1 MSDLK
6 LGNLVMNA
14 QRISMAVLVV
24 VSIVAT
30 TSEKN
35 ITSAQQNPILARL
48 TQNSLSLTNRRFI
61 TEAAQGGRA
70 EVDLGRLAS
79 QRGLNREVKQYGQRM
94 VLDHTQANNEL
105 KELTNQKGINLPPGI
120 GQENSTVKVRLSKL
134 YGAAFD
140 EAYMNQMV
148 ADHNQDVSLFERQ
161 SQRGDDRDLRDW
173 VAKTLPNIQEHLR
186 LANSITGHLGDKN
199 RL

>member
-1 MSDLK
+1 
-6 LGNLVMNA
+6 
-14 QRISMAVLVV
+14 
-24 VSIVAT
+24 
-30 TSEKN
+30 
-35 ITSAQQNPILARL
+35 
-48 TQNSLSLTNRRFI
+48 
-61 TEAAQGGRA
+61 
-70 EVDLGRLAS
+70 
-79 QRGLNREVKQYGQRM
+79 M